1 MSNPSFGV
9 GGYGSGKFGNAPLET
24 LPIGYYIDL
33 LTHEYRTQSPKLQ
46 ALLRVLLKKFD
57 DVSQCQVQIDV
68 AFDLDYAVGVQLDT
82 LGTILGVTRQ
92 LPFQPSNSLSP
103 ILPDNIF
110 RQYLQARVSWN
121 TWNGKIGTV
130 PIIWNAMGFTG
141 TLVLA
146 DEQSMAAN
154 ITCPGLTSS
163 LMLDMLCG
171 FQTGWVPGTPQPS
184 GLNMNYGLII
194 PRPQG
199 VEYFYNVSSLPVFG
213 LDHQDAYVAGFD
225 SGLWS
230 N

>member
-82 LGTILGVTRQ
+82 LGIILGTSRQ
-92 LPFQPSNSLSP
+92 LPFQPSNGLSP
-103 ILPDNIF
+103 TLSDGIF
-110 RQYLQARVSWN
+110 RQYLQARTSWN
-121 TWNGKIGTV
+121 TWNGKIGTIPV
-130 PIIWNAMGFTG
+130 IWKAMGFTG

-163 LMLDMLCG
+163 LILDMLCG
-171 FQTGWVPGTPQPS
+171 YQTGWVPGTAQPTN
-184 GLNMNYGLII
+184 LNMNAGLII
-194 PRPQG
+194 PRSQG
-199 VEYFYNVSSLPVFG
+199 VEYTYNASNLPVLGFG
-213 LDHQDAYVAGFD
+213 AQNQYVAGFG

-230 N
+230 S